1 MDVEISQNGENYGSQ
16 VNYAELRY
24 ENDAVR
30 CGGVLPGANWK
41 RRKL

>member
-1 MDVEISQNGENYGSQ
+1 MGVEISQNGENYGSQ

-30 CGGVLPGANWK
+30 CGGGLPGANWK
-41 RRKL
+41 RRKF